1 MRNTMSTPPERSSG
15 AILGLPGEVEGSAA
29 FVYDGRGPRVSPA
42 IEVQSWLDPKLVGEP
57 VQDPSGVGVHALGF
71 GVADVDAAVA
81 ALTERGCRMVGH
93 GEWLAHKRWATVRDA
108 NGVTLDI
115 VGDDAVPS
123 GETRMRHLRITCTD
137 LSVSVPWY
145 EGVGFEVLGQER
157 VTDATVVGLDGPVD
171 AVAARL
177 RLPDEP
183 FEVLLI
189 EWKDPKSHG
198 RHYAEPNHAGIFRAA
213 VGVDDTRAAYEA
225 MSGAGWTF
233 DRAPML
239 VELKGTPVPDMWICF
254 ISDPDGVPFEFVERP
269 RSAFVKS

>member
-1 MRNTMSTPPERSSG
+1 MINHGRSDEDRVRDTLRRLASDVDCWVATAGADGVPQVVPLSVLWYDALLWLCTRSST
-15 AILGLPGEVEGSAA
+15 
-29 FVYDGRGPRVSPA
+29 R
-42 IEVQSWLDPKLVGEP
+42 
-57 VQDPSGVGVHALGF
+57 
-71 GVADVDAAVA
+71 
-81 ALTERGCRMVGH
+81 
-93 GEWLAHKRWATVRDA
+93 TVRNLRHQPRA
-108 NGVTLDI
+108 RLGHAALDI